1 MRLLILITKPLCLL
15 FGYRHLLGWR
25 SIDFDD
31 LSLVIGRVIE
41 HVDSA
46 RYNIPQR
53 IFVDL

>member
-15 FGYRHLLGWR
+15 FGYRHLLRWR

-31 LSLVIGRVIE
+31 LSLVIGRVVE
-41 HVDSA
+41 HVDSP

-53 IFVDL
+53 ILVYL